1 MRLAIIALYLFAAST
16 VLAQDGEITFESTE
30 VVPGIYMTIGTHSG
44 GGFGGGNLGFIVG
57 DDYLALVDDGIVPSA
72 STLYEHIEEVTG
84 RPVDFII
91 NTHYHGDHTGANAL
105 FAESGTVIF
114 AHHNIRKRL
123 LEDVKSA
130 GGDGGVPVVTFGKGV
145 TFHLNGFTAHVKHLP
160 SAHTD
165 GDAIIYFEDT
175 NVIFAGDIR
184 FNGRFPYI
192 DLGGG
197 GTVDGYIAAL
207 QTIAGMAD
215 DETRILSGHGPLGT
229 LADLERDLAMLVDGR
244 ARVKE
249 LIDAGMSEDDVMGAD
264 PLAGY
269 ADAYDWSFIT
279 SEVMTRTLYKD
290 LSTNN

>member
-1 MRLAIIALYLFAAST
+1 MRLAIVALLLFAASAA
-16 VLAQDGEITFESTE
+16 LAQDGEITFESTE
-30 VVPGIYMTIGTHSG
+30 VVPGIYMTVGIHSG

-91 NTHYHGDHTGANAL
+91 NTHYHGDHTGANAH
-105 FAESGTVIF
+105 FAESGTVVF

-130 GGDGGVPVVTFGKGV
+130 GGDGGVPVVTFGEGV

-192 DLGGG
+192 DLNGG

-207 QTIAGMAD
+207 QTVAGMAD
-215 DETRILSGHGPLGT
+215 DTTKILSGHGPLGT
-229 LADLERDLAMLVDGR
+229 LADLERDLAMLIDGR
-244 ARVKE
+244 ARVKT
-249 LIDAGMSEDDVMGAD
+249 LVDAGMSEDEAADSD
-264 PLAGY
+264 PLVDY
-269 ADAYDWSFIT
+269 ADDYDWSFINAAT
-279 SEVMTRTLYKD
+279 MTRTFYKD
-290 LSTNN
+290 LTAGN